1 MESTENRIRDE
12 RQSRGL
18 TLSELSDASGVSVS
32 SLSRYE
38 RGGDVPVSALRRIA
52 DAMDTDASSLVK
64 SDPDMAYVA
73 DLEQQLSFAQE
84 QLSCMQEQNI
94 QISQQNE
101 QLQATVARQQS
112 ELDLKRAEIVHQQEK
127 LAMHERSARTKNII
141 IYLLSAILALAL
153 AALIIDLCS
162 PNLGW
167 LRAALHMQF
176 LYL

>member
-64 SDPDMAYVA
+64 SDPDMACVA
-73 DLEQQLSFAQE
+73 DLEQQLF
-84 QLSCMQEQNI
+84 CMQEQNV
-94 QISQQNE
+94 QISRQNE
-101 QLQATVARQQS
+101 QLRATVARQQS

-127 LAMHERSARTKNII
+127 LAMYERSARTKNII

-167 LRAALHMQF
+167 LRAALHVQI
-176 LYL
+176 LRL

>member
-52 DAMDTDASSLVK
+52 DAMDTDASSLVN
-64 SDPDMAYVA
+64 MACVA

-94 QISQQNE
+94 QISMQNE

-112 ELDLKRAEIVHQQEK
+112 ELDLKRAEIEHQHEK
-127 LAMHERSARTKNII
+127 LAMYERSTRMKNTII
-141 IYLLSAILALAL
+141 VLLSVIVALAL
-153 AALIIDLCS
+153 VSLIIDLCN

-167 LRAALHMQF
+167 VRAALHMQF
-176 LYL
+176 LQL

>member
-64 SDPDMAYVA
+64 SDPDMACIS
-73 DLEQQLSFAQE
+73 DLEQ
-84 QLSCMQEQNI
+84 QLSCMQEQNV

-176 LYL
+176 LHL

>member
-64 SDPDMAYVA
+64 SDPDVA
-73 DLEQQLSFAQE
+73 DLEQQLSFV
-84 QLSCMQEQNI
+84 QEQNV
-94 QISQQNE
+94 QISRQNE
-101 QLQATVARQQS
+101 QLQSTVARQQS

-167 LRAALHMQF
+167 LRAALHVQI
-176 LYL
+176 LHL

>member
-64 SDPDMAYVA
+64 SDPDMACVA
-73 DLEQQLSFAQE
+73 DLEQQLF
-84 QLSCMQEQNI
+84 CMQEQNV
-94 QISQQNE
+94 QISQQND
-101 QLQATVARQQS
+101 QLRATVARQQS

-127 LAMHERSARTKNII
+127 LAMYERSARTKNII

-176 LYL
+176 LHL

>member
-64 SDPDMAYVA
+64 SDPDMACVA
-73 DLEQQLSFAQE
+73 DLEQQLF
-84 QLSCMQEQNI
+84 CMQEQNV
-94 QISQQNE
+94 QISRQNE
-101 QLQATVARQQS
+101 QLRATVARQQS

-127 LAMHERSARTKNII
+127 LAM
-141 IYLLSAILALAL
+141 
-153 AALIIDLCS
+153 
-162 PNLGW
+162 
-167 LRAALHMQF
+167 
-176 LYL
+176 

>member
-38 RGGDVPVSALRRIA
+38 RGGDAPVSALRRIA

-64 SDPDMAYVA
+64 SDPDMACVA
-73 DLEQQLSFAQE
+73 DLEQQLF
-84 QLSCMQEQNI
+84 CMQEQNV
-94 QISQQNE
+94 QISRQNE
-101 QLQATVARQQS
+101 QLRATVARQQS

-127 LAMHERSARTKNII
+127 LAMYERSARTKNII

-176 LYL
+176 LHL